1 MRKLFVFITM
11 LLIVS
16 VFGMTAFAA
25 DITMTVSGNTVTAHN
40 APEDSTL
47 FTVSYKDGKISS
59 VSMVKGEG
67 TINAD
72 VTAQKANSDK
82 LKAFLWDLK
91 TLIPLTESKSIPQSK
106 ILVTCFSATGHTK
119 PLAEYAA
126 KYLGADFYEI
136 VPEEPYTDDD
146 LNYSDSNSRTTK
158 EQNDSLARPK
168 ISGGVQNMAEYD
180 TVIIA
185 HPIWWGQ
192 APKII
197 YTFLESYD
205 FSGKTITTM
214 CTSGSSPL
222 GSSANNLKAL
232 TNNSVTWLESRR
244 FSIGASENEVQEWI
258 DGIGIEAKSN
268 DTESK
273 EKEMIIKINGQT
285 IPVIWEDNESVAEI
299 KHQAEQNPI
308 TVQMAKYGGFE
319 QVGSLGRTYPSND
332 TRITTQNGDI
342 VLYSSNQIVMFYG
355 SNTWAYTR
363 LGKINLS
370 NDEVTGLLG
379 NGNVTLAI
387 SVE

>member
-1 MRKLFVFITM
+1 MRKLFIFVTM

-72 VTAQKANSDK
+72 VSAQKTNSDT

-91 TLIPLTESKSIPQSK
+91 TLTPLTESRSISRSK
-106 ILVTCFSATGHTK
+106 TLVACFSATGHTK

-158 EQNDSLARPK
+158 EQNDSLVRPK
-168 ISGGVQNMAEYD
+168 ISGGVQNMDGYD

-205 FSGKTITTM
+205 FSGKTLTTM

-232 TNNSVTWLESRR
+232 TDDSVTWLESRR
-244 FSIGASENEVQEWI
+244 FSIGASESEVQEWL
-258 DGIGIEAKSN
+258 DGIGLEAN
-268 DTESK
+268 NDDTEPK

-285 IPVIWEDNESVAEI
+285 IPVTWEDNESVTEL
-299 KHQAEQNPI
+299 KKQAEKSPI
-308 TVQMAKYGGFE
+308 TVQMSKYGGFE

-355 SNTWAYTR
+355 SNIWEYTR
-363 LGKINLS
+363 LGKVNLPE
-370 NDEVTGLLG
+370 NEVTGLLE
-379 NGNVTLAI
+379 NENVILTI
-387 SVE
+387 TIE

>member
-1 MRKLFVFITM
+1 MRKIFIFVTM

-16 VFGMTAFAA
+16 VAGMTAFAA
-25 DITMTVSGNTVTAHN
+25 DVAMTVSGNTVTARN
-40 APEDSTL
+40 AQKDSTL
-47 FTVSYKDGKISS
+47 FTVLYKDGKISS

-72 VTAQKANSDK
+72 VTAQKTNSDTF
-82 LKAFLWDLK
+82 KAFLWDLK
-91 TLIPLTESKSIPQSK
+91 TLKPLTESKAIPQSK
-106 ILVTCFSATGHTK
+106 ILVACFSATGHTK
-119 PLAEYAA
+119 PLAEYAT

-146 LNYSDSNSRTTK
+146 LNYNDSNSRTTK

>member
-1 MRKLFVFITM
+1 MRKLFIFVTM

-25 DITMTVSGNTVTAHN
+25 DAAMTVSGNTVTVHN
-40 APEDSTL
+40 APKDSTL

-59 VSMVKGEG
+59 VSMLKGEG

-72 VTAQKANSDK
+72 VTAQKTNSDT

-91 TLIPLTESKSIPQSK
+91 TLKQLTESKAINQSK
-106 ILVTCFSATGHTK
+106 MLVACFSATGHTK
-119 PLAEYAA
+119 LLAEYAA

-146 LNYSDSNSRTTK
+146 LNYNDSNSRTTK
-158 EQNDSLARPK
+158 EQNDSSARPK
-168 ISGGVQNMAEYD
+168 ISGGVQNMADYD

-214 CTSGSSPL
+214 CTSGGSPL

-232 TNNSVTWLESRR
+232 KNSVTWLESRR
-244 FSIGASENEVQEWI
+244 FSIGASENEVQKWL
-258 DGIGIEAKSN
+258 DSIELQAGDSN
-268 DTESK
+268 TEPK

-285 IPVIWEDNESVAEI
+285 IPVIWEDNESVTEL
-299 KHQAEQNPI
+299 KNQAEQNPI
-308 TVQMAKYGGFE
+308 TVQMSKYGGFE

-387 SVE
+387 SIE